1 MPRVSYGASMMTKA
15 PMTCGFNVH
24 PMMHLE
30 RIRRL
35 RATFWLTQNLL
46 LIFA

>member
-1 MPRVSYGASMMTKA
+1 MPRVSYGASMMPKA
-15 PMTCGFNVH
+15 PMTRGFNVH

-35 RATFWLTQNLL
+35 RAISWLTQNFL